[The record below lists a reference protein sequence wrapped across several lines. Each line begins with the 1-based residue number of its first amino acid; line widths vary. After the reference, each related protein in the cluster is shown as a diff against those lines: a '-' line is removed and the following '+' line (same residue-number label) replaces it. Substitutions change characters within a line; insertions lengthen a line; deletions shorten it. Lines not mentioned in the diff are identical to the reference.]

1 MSVLA
6 VVAFRLKM
14 DAKETSVVVHRTA
27 DIQESIGA
35 YPSSRRL
42 FRHRDTHSLG
52 IHQSADANFRERQE
66 GSPTEFATLY
76 RIEFWKM
83 DLGAF
88 TGRGQG
94 GPCLTDAAQ

>member
-1 MSVLA
+1 MIMPA
-6 VVAFRLKM
+6 KM
-14 DAKETSVVVHRTA
+14 FSAMGVWTSLEPQLTTPPPHKKE
-27 DIQESIGA
+27 ES
-35 YPSSRRL
+35 PLSSR
-42 FRHRDTHSLG
+42 SC
-52 IHQSADANFRERQE
+52 
-66 GSPTEFATLY
+66 Y

>member
-1 MSVLA
+1 MFSAMGVW
-6 VVAFRLKM
+6 
-14 DAKETSVVVHRTA
+14 TSLEPQLPPHKG
-27 DIQESIGA
+27 ES
-35 YPSSRRL
+35 
-42 FRHRDTHSLG
+42 
-52 IHQSADANFRERQE
+52 
-66 GSPTEFATLY
+66 TEFAALY

>member
-1 MSVLA
+1 MIMPA
-6 VVAFRLKM
+6 KM
-14 DAKETSVVVHRTA
+14 FSAMGVWTSLEPQLTTPH
-27 DIQESIGA
+27 
-35 YPSSRRL
+35 PS
-42 FRHRDTHSLG
+42 HSP
-52 IHQSADANFRERQE
+52 QE
-66 GSPTEFATLY
+66 GGEPTELAALY

>member
-1 MSVLA
+1 MIVPA
-6 VVAFRLKM
+6 KM
-14 DAKETSVVVHRTA
+14 FSAMGVWTSLEPQLTTPPA
-27 DIQESIGA
+27 PPQE
-35 YPSSRRL
+35 
-42 FRHRDTHSLG
+42 
-52 IHQSADANFRERQE
+52 
-66 GSPTEFATLY
+66 PTEFAALY

>member
-1 MSVLA
+1 MLIPPKNEA
-6 VVAFRLKM
+6 KM
-14 DAKETSVVVHRTA
+14 IMPAKMLNAMGVWTSLEPLLTTPT
-27 DIQESIGA
+27 
-35 YPSSRRL
+35 PSPSPQGR
-42 FRHRDTHSLG
+42 
-52 IHQSADANFRERQE
+52 AE
-66 GSPTEFATLY
+66 PTEFAALY